1 MQIAR
6 QEITEEFASANLD
19 ILVTHMELH
28 VRRYPLLLILDA
40 RKIENAQVNK
50 HVLIGSVLI
59 LAKQFNHVRITLN
72 VRSTAHYRLEL

>member
-19 ILVTHMELH
+19 ILGTHTELH
-28 VRRYPLLLILDA
+28 VHRYPLLLIPAA

-50 HVLIGSVLI
+50 HVLIGSV
-59 LAKQFNHVRITLN
+59 
-72 VRSTAHYRLEL
+72 